1 MDNIKSDVKISYRD
15 SFSGQK
21 LGLNAKITLTPKT
34 DLNLLRQF
42 EKTKKELLE
51 VKKIRRK

>member
-21 LGLNAKITLTPKT
+21 FGLNAKITLTPET
-34 DLNLLRQF
+34 DLNLLRQV